1 MRMHQ
6 CCIPANTVED
16 IAPIQVVHKWLSRV
30 RRATTYL
37 LEHTINL
44 ILHHTIHKVTSDI
57 ILQTIRDIIHKLIN
71 STIHPTARNII
82 HPDITHL
89 ITRKTINPVR
99 DTLPN
104 LTQHTLRD
112 TIPNLHLT
120 HHSDDPTDQ
129 EWCHQILCNN
139 Q

>member
-37 LEHTINL
+37 ADHTINH
-44 ILHHTIHKVTSDI
+44 IHHHTIHKVTSDI
-57 ILQTIRDIIHKLIN
+57 VLQPISDIIHKLI
-71 STIHPTARNII
+71 SSITHPARNII
-82 HPDITHL
+82 QSDITHL

-99 DTLPN
+99 DTLLN
-104 LTQHTLRD
+104 LT
-112 TIPNLHLT
+112 
-120 HHSDDPTDQ
+120 
-129 EWCHQILCNN
+129 
-139 Q
+139 